1 MGIQL
6 GEILMKKIF
15 FILIILNGS
24 YLEAALNDDS
34 NLVMQKPYVDS
45 LDQVAN
51 IFDLA
56 ITPTSLSIKNV
67 SISKPSSRTLIKL
80 NLPKKSDQYFI
91 RFLDKDLKENI
102 ILGLGNPFY
111 ASAQHIGY
119 EDSPVSGGLVS
130 SADIEVAI
138 PINVEARYIVISRK
152 DSSGNIQDIQQV
164 EIE

>member
-1 MGIQL
+1 
-6 GEILMKKIF
+6 MKKIF
-15 FILIILNGS
+15 IIFAILNGS
-24 YLEAALNDDS
+24 YLEAALNSDS
-34 NLVMQKPYVDS
+34 KEVMQKPYVDS

-51 IFDLA
+51 IFNLL
-56 ITPTSLSIKNV
+56 ITPTSLNIKNI

-80 NLPKKSDQYFI
+80 NLPKKSDQYVI

-119 EDSPVSGGLVS
+119 EDSKVSGGLIS
-130 SADIEVAI
+130 SADIEIAI
-138 PINVEARYIVISRK
+138 PINIEARYIVISRK
-152 DSSGNIQDIQQV
+152 DSLGNFLDIQQV

>member
-1 MGIQL
+1 
-6 GEILMKKIF
+6 MKKIF
-15 FILIILNGS
+15 IIFAILNGS
-24 YLEAALNDDS
+24 YLEAALNSDS
-34 NLVMQKPYVDS
+34 KEVMRKPYVDS

-51 IFDLA
+51 IFNLL
-56 ITPTSLSIKNV
+56 ITPTSLNIKNI

-80 NLPKKSDQYFI
+80 NLPKKSDQYVI

-119 EDSPVSGGLVS
+119 EDSKVSGGLVS

-138 PINVEARYIVISRK
+138 PINIEARYIVISRK
-152 DSSGNIQDIQQV
+152 DSLGNFLDIQQV

>member
-1 MGIQL
+1 
-6 GEILMKKIF
+6 MKKIF
-15 FILIILNGS
+15 IIFAILNGS
-24 YLEAALNDDS
+24 YLEAALNSDS
-34 NLVMQKPYVDS
+34 NEVMQKPYVDS

-51 IFDLA
+51 IFNLL
-56 ITPTSLSIKNV
+56 ITPTSLNIKNI

-80 NLPKKSDQYFI
+80 NLPKKSDQYVI

-119 EDSPVSGGLVS
+119 EDSKVSGGLVS

-138 PINVEARYIVISRK
+138 PINIEARYIVISRK
-152 DSSGNIQDIQQV
+152 DSLGNFLDIQQV

>member
-1 MGIQL
+1 
-6 GEILMKKIF
+6 MKKIF
-15 FILIILNGS
+15 IIFAILNGS
-24 YLEAALNDDS
+24 YLEAALNSDS
-34 NLVMQKPYVDS
+34 NEVMQKPYVDS
-45 LDQVAN
+45 LDQVSN
-51 IFDLA
+51 IFNLL
-56 ITPTSLSIKNV
+56 ITPTSLNIKNI

-80 NLPKKSDQYFI
+80 NLPKKSDQYVI

-119 EDSPVSGGLVS
+119 EDSKVSGGLVS

-138 PINVEARYIVISRK
+138 PINIEARYIVISRK
-152 DSSGNIQDIQQV
+152 DSLGNFLDIQQV

>member
-1 MGIQL
+1 
-6 GEILMKKIF
+6 MKKIF
-15 FILIILNGS
+15 IIFAILNGS
-24 YLEAALNDDS
+24 YLEAALNSDS
-34 NLVMQKPYVDS
+34 KEVMQKPYVDS

-51 IFDLA
+51 IFNLL
-56 ITPTSLSIKNV
+56 ITPTSLKIKNI

-80 NLPKKSDQYFI
+80 NLPKKSDQYVI

-119 EDSPVSGGLVS
+119 EDSKVSGGLVS

-138 PINVEARYIVISRK
+138 PINIEARYIVISRK
-152 DSSGNIQDIQQV
+152 DSLGNFLDIQQV